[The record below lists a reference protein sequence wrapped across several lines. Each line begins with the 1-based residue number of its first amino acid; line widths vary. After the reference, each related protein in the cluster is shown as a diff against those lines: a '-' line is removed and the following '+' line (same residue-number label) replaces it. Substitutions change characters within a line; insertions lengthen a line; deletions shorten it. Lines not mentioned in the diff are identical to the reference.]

1 MYVDTHAHLYL
12 EQFSEDIDEVILR
25 AQNIGVTHIMLPDID
40 SSTTQSLL
48 DLSERYPE
56 LCYPMIGLHPCSVK
70 QDYKAELD
78 LIVTQLEKRQ
88 FYGIGETGIDL
99 FWDRTYKEE
108 QISSFEFQIGLALEY
123 DLPIIIHSRDAL
135 DITIRLIT
143 KHQNGSLQ
151 GIFHCFNGTLDQC
164 KQIEDV
170 GFKMGLGGVIT
181 FKKANMGEVVAGMS
195 PESIVLETDAPYL
208 SPTPK
213 RGKRNESSYLE
224 HIAEKAA
231 IFRNMETKDLIDLS
245 SQNALELFRLRI
257 IDANE

>member
-12 EQFSEDIDEVILR
+12 EQFNEDIDEVILR

-40 SSTTQSLL
+40 SSTTQSML
-48 DLSERYPE
+48 DLSDRYPE

-70 QDYKAELD
+70 AEYRGELD

-88 FYGIGETGIDL
+88 YYGIGETGIDL
-99 FWDRTYKEE
+99 YWDKTYQEE
-108 QISSFEFQIGLALEY
+108 QISSFEFQIGLALEH

-135 DITIRLIT
+135 DTTIRLIT
-143 KHQNGSLQ
+143 KHQNGSLR
-151 GIFHCFNGTLDQC
+151 GIFHCFNGTIDQC

-181 FKKANMGEVVAGMS
+181 YKKANMEAVVAMMS
-195 PESIVLETDAPYL
+195 SESIVLETDAPYL

-213 RGKRNESSYLE
+213 RGKRNESCYLE
-224 HIAEKAA
+224 HIATKAA
-231 IFRNMETKDLIDLS
+231 NFRNMDTKDLIRLS
-245 SQNALELFRLRI
+245 SENALELFKLRI